1 MKKTYLVVLL
11 SLITS
16 LGFSQMTFEGS
27 LSHDKNP
34 LKKDLSQYKKKNLN
48 TASRARAATFPL
60 KVSIDKLHLGNLF
73 KILSM

>member
-34 LKKDLSQYKKKNLN
+34 LKKDLSQYEKKPKHCFK
-48 TASRARAATFPL
+48 SRRY
-60 KVSIDKLHLGNLF
+60 LGW
-73 KILSM
+73 IL